1 MLLKQKGVDANSRDT
16 EYGRSPLSWAAAN
29 DHIATFEQLV
39 ARKGID
45 SNALD
50 NQQWSALH

>member
-50 NQQWSALH
+50 NQ